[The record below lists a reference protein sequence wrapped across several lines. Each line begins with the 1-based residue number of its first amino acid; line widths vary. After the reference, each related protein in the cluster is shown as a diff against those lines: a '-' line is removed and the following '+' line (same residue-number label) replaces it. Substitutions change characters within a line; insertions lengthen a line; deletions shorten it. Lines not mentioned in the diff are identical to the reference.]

1 MQLTG
6 GEGGAHAVLERRARV
21 VIERRPQL
29 NAVLGRPVH
38 EAYGEKNLDG
48 ERDAVYHE
56 RVCGRSRSQTAAR
69 LRP

>member
-29 NAVLGRPVH
+29 ISV
-38 EAYGEKNLDG
+38 LDG
-48 ERDAVYHE
+48 H
-56 RVCGRSRSQTAAR
+56 Q
-69 LRP
+69 